1 MALRERMTALLAKIE
16 TTYGTDSGPTG
27 AANAVLTS
35 GLATH
40 SLDVK
45 RVDRDLVRPFFGNS
59 ESLTAAIFKRV
70 EFNVEAAGSGAAGT
84 APAWGPLMR
93 ACGFAQT
100 VTAGSKV
107 EYKPVSSS
115 IESVTI
121 YLNEDGVLHALKGAR
136 GDVSIQLDNGSIPT
150 FRFSFQGLYV
160 PVSDATLPTVDFTAW
175 KRPLVVSR
183 ANTPTFTV
191 HGASPKMQGM
201 SIAMGNVIAADS
213 LVGGSGDEILIT
225 DRKPTGSLQIEA
237 VRVAEKDWFGTI
249 ADDTVGALQMI
260 HGNAA
265 GNILQI
271 DMPGIQLLDPRMS
284 GLNGRR
290 LLQANLKMNPGATGN
305 DEITITAK

>member
-1 MALRERMTALLAKIE
+1 MVLRERMTALLAKIE
-16 TTYGTDSGPTG
+16 TAYGTDPTPTG

-45 RVDRDLVRPFFGNS
+45 RVERDLVRPFFGNS
-59 ESLTAAIFKRV
+59 EALTGAIFKRL

-100 VTAGSKV
+100 VTPGVKV
-107 EYKPVSSS
+107 EYKPVSSA

-121 YLNEDGVLHALKGAR
+121 YLNEDGVLHALLGAR
-136 GDVSIQLDNGSIPT
+136 GDLSIQLDNGAIPS

-160 PVSDATLPTVDFTAW
+160 PVADASLPTVDFSAW

-183 ANTPTFTV
+183 TNTPTFSV
-191 HGASPKMQGM
+191 HGSSPKMQAL
-201 SIAMGNVIAADS
+201 SVAMGNAIAADS
-213 LVGGSGDEILIT
+213 LVGGAGDEILIT

-237 VRVAEKDWFGTI
+237 VTVAQKDWFG
-249 ADDTVGALQMI
+249 AMANDTVGALQMV
-260 HGNAA
+260 HGSTA
-265 GNILQI
+265 GNILQV
-271 DMPGIQLLDPRMS
+271 DMPGVQLMDPRMS
-284 GLNGRR
+284 SLNGRR
-290 LLQANLKMNPGATGN
+290 MLQANLKLNPGATGN

>member
-1 MALRERMTALLAKIE
+1 MALRERMTALLAKTE
-16 TTYGTDSGPTG
+16 STYGTDSSPTG

-40 SLDVK
+40 TLDVK
-45 RVDRDLVRPFFGNS
+45 RVERDLVRPFFGNS

-70 EFNVEAAGSGAAGT
+70 EFSVEAAGSGTAGT

-100 VTAGSKV
+100 ITPGSKV
-107 EYKPVSSS
+107 EYKPVSGA
-115 IESVTI
+115 IDSVTI

-136 GDVSIQLDNGSIPT
+136 GDVSVQLDNGAIPT

-160 PVSDATLPTVDFTAW
+160 PVADATLPSADFTAW
-175 KRPLVVSR
+175 KRPLVISR
-183 ANTPTFTV
+183 TNTPTFTV
-191 HGASPKMQGM
+191 HGNSPKMQGL
-201 SIAMGNVIAADS
+201 SVSMGNVVAADS

-225 DRKPTGSLQIEA
+225 DRKPSGSLQIEA
-237 VRVAEKDWFGTI
+237 VRVAEKDWFG
-249 ADDTVGALQMI
+249 AMANDDVGALQMI
-260 HGNAA
+260 HGSTA

-271 DMPGIQLLDPRMS
+271 DMPSVQLLDPRMNT
-284 GLNGRR
+284 LNGRR
-290 LLQANLKMNPGATGN
+290 MLQANLKLNPSATGN